1 VSNSVLFTYENIKL
15 SNHFKWLGRQDSNLR
30 MAEST
35 QAFSAG
41 FAVAIGASAVLSF
54 LGAVAGM
61 WQLAQREVALV
72 PIKAKA

>member
-1 VSNSVLFTYENIKL
+1 VFTGTGSV
-15 SNHFKWLGRQDSNLR
+15 D
-30 MAEST
+30 ST

-41 FAVAIGASAVLSF
+41 FAVAIGAPAVLSF